1 MEKIEM
7 TKDDMLFLVETAIQL
22 GFDMPDLIVDVKNEK
37 EVKKVRKKL
46 GLWMVENTIKDLN
59 NNIKRY

>member
-22 GFDMPDLIVDVKNEK
+22 GFDMPDLIVDVKNLK